1 MIYSSAESTPFLS
14 PIGLNERTFQA
25 HRNGSKMRAQSRT
38 HLAELFVSQK
48 EMKASTQAS
57 IGQIPVVICCLGLL
71 LTPLLVTCD
80 GPGRLTAFSNLAV
93 LVS

>member
-48 EMKASTQAS
+48 EMKASIEAFFFA
-57 IGQIPVVICCLGLL
+57 PVGVWL
-71 LTPLLVTCD
+71 
-80 GPGRLTAFSNLAV
+80 RLYVDSGW
-93 LVS
+93 

>member
-48 EMKASTQAS
+48 EINAS
-57 IGQIPVVICCLGLL
+57 IEAFFSFF
-71 LTPLLVTCD
+71 LTLQRHWD
-80 GPGRLTAFSNLAV
+80 HD
-93 LVS
+93 